1 MAKKLFF
8 LPLAIIA
15 IIITLSACSA
25 ANTIE
30 DEEKGVIIDKTKNYE
45 YVIIYGKDAGDEIV
59 HQASLLRKEL
69 KDKCG
74 IEAYTQS
81 DWDYRP
87 NDSLENNGSE
97 KVIEILLG
105 TTNRQSSIEAHNNF
119 ETANEYVIQAKDNVL
134 IFAATSEKL
143 LIDSINE
150 FKETYLEQKNL
161 SITIPQGIISKKND
175 YSFFNIA
182 TRGASEC
189 SIVIPD
195 NASTRV
201 RNMASNISSKINSLC
216 NTNIKVYEESKI
228 SSTDGCILIGNLN
241 DKDCQKIIKEL
252 EIGQSIVKQV
262 NSKVIIAGYN
272 DTALL
277 NGIFSF
283 LGNIVMK
290 HDKLTDGSPYV
301 YFPSELELSDTWL
314 HIIPNIPGSVVVEN
328 NQQSSNLVTVKF
340 EDVEEDEYLIYEQL
354 LKDLEFIITSKK
366 QSGDG
371 SNVFLS
377 AAYNH
382 IDAALEIDATIDLQ
396 YNLTTRSI
404 NMSLSYV
411 VNLK

>member
-30 DEEKGVIIDKTKNYE
+30 GEENGVIIDKTKNYE

-161 SITIPQGIISKKND
+161 SI
-175 YSFFNIA
+175 
-182 TRGASEC
+182 
-189 SIVIPD
+189 
-195 NASTRV
+195 
-201 RNMASNISSKINSLC
+201 
-216 NTNIKVYEESKI
+216 
-228 SSTDGCILIGNLN
+228 
-241 DKDCQKIIKEL
+241 
-252 EIGQSIVKQV
+252 
-262 NSKVIIAGYN
+262 
-272 DTALL
+272 
-277 NGIFSF
+277 
-283 LGNIVMK
+283 
-290 HDKLTDGSPYV
+290 
-301 YFPSELELSDTWL
+301 
-314 HIIPNIPGSVVVEN
+314 
-328 NQQSSNLVTVKF
+328 
-340 EDVEEDEYLIYEQL
+340 
-354 LKDLEFIITSKK
+354 
-366 QSGDG
+366 
-371 SNVFLS
+371 
-377 AAYNH
+377 
-382 IDAALEIDATIDLQ
+382 
-396 YNLTTRSI
+396 
-404 NMSLSYV
+404 
-411 VNLK
+411 